1 MEEIWVHLRCT
12 ESLSRKFIKVALED
26 VLTFDRKQH
35 DYGSRNIGD
44 FGEAGVLVRA
54 NDKMARLKN
63 LHGVR
68 GGEVKNEP
76 IEDAW
81 RDLSVYGII
90 ARLCR
95 ANVWPKE

>member
-1 MEEIWVHLRCT
+1 M
-12 ESLSRKFIKVALED
+12 ALED
-26 VLTFDRKQH
+26 IVTFDRKQH

-63 LHGVR
+63 LSGKA
-68 GGEVKNEP
+68 EAPTNES
-76 IEDAW
+76 IEDSW
-81 RDLSVYGII
+81 KDLSVYGII

-95 ANVWPKE
+95 AGVWPKE